1 MLRRARLLVTTV
13 VVMVAL
19 FGGSVAQATDTFRF
33 HGSGYG
39 HGIGMSQWGAQG
51 MALGGANYEQILK
64 HYYTGIQLTNVGG
77 A

>member
-1 MLRRARLLVTTV
+1 
-13 VVMVAL
+13 
-19 FGGSVAQATDTFRF
+19 
-33 HGSGYG
+33 
-39 HGIGMSQWGAQG
+39 